1 MAFLLSFSPSILG
14 LAAVVVLVI
23 YLLFFQKPKLPP
35 GTKKLPGPKGIPL
48 LGSVP
53 DLPAKHSWLQFY
65 AWTKQYG
72 PICQVKLGPD
82 TCVLVSDPK
91 IVEDMLVKRAAK
103 YSGRVHFSAIWG
115 DCATD
120 GHYLPLMT
128 SCPDHKRIKAFTRKI
143 IANMPKAR
151 LSKVATDQTK
161 ILVLN
166 LLKDPLNFGS
176 LLERCCGGISSAIA
190 WERTSPEIAK
200 GVVSTSIGL
209 LEVISPEAI
218 QNKLPF
224 LEQIPLWVP
233 DFLQPWRVKEIA
245 RVTFERDFWLGQR
258 AQTKARIADEKEST
272 EEFSWTKESLK
283 DGSLADEEKAYAV
296 GMMTLIASVLES
308 SPIQGWVVAMCMY
321 PEWQKRGQE
330 EVDAVCGDRMPTS
343 EDIQNLPIVRALIR
357 EVFRWRSPVPFGV
370 PHMLTEDD
378 VYEGY
383 HIAKGTVVFALECAM
398 SRDEALYPDPENY
411 RPERWLDPAFPT
423 YKEPLTHYPSLKNH
437 SAFGWGRRQCL
448 GLDYTEIVH
457 ITIVATILW
466 SCNIQKKVDEKTGQE
481 IELPW
486 MDYTPFVIVRPM
498 PTQLDIKPRAE
509 WKIKMMSPDSVAE

>member
-1 MAFLLSFSPSILG
+1 MAFLFSPSILG
-14 LAAVVVLVI
+14 LAAVAGLVI
-23 YLLFFQKPKLPP
+23 YLLFFSKPKLPP

-72 PICQVKLGPD
+72 PICQVKLGAD
-82 TCVLVSDPK
+82 TCVLVADPK
-91 IVEDMLVKRAAK
+91 IVEDLLVKRAAK

-128 SCPDHKRIKAFTRKI
+128 SCPDHKRIKTFARKI
-143 IANMPKAR
+143 IASMPKAR
-151 LSKVATDQTK
+151 LSEVATEQTK
-161 ILVLN
+161 TLILK
-166 LLKDPLNFGS
+166 LLQEPENFGTS
-176 LLERCCGGISSAIA
+176 LERCCGGISSAMA
-190 WERTSPEIAK
+190 WETTSPEIAK
-200 GVVSTSIGL
+200 GVCATSLGL

-233 DFLQPWRVKEIA
+233 NFLQPWRAKEIA
-245 RVTFERDFWLGQR
+245 RATFERDFWLGQR
-258 AQTKARIADEKEST
+258 AKTKARIESEKDAQEY
-272 EEFSWTKESLK
+272 SWTRESLK
-283 DGSLADEEKAYAV
+283 DASLQDEEKAYCV

-308 SPIQGWVVAMCMY
+308 SPIQGWVVAMAMY
-321 PEWQKRGQE
+321 PEWQKRAQE
-330 EVDAVCGDRMPTS
+330 EVDAVCGERMPSS
-343 EDIQNLPIVRALIR
+343 EDIQRFPVVRALIR

-383 HIAKGTVVFALECAM
+383 HIAKGSVVFALECAM

-457 ITIVATILW
+457 VTIVASILW
-466 SCNIQKKVDEKTGQE
+466 SCNIQKKIDPKTGQE

-486 MDYTPFVIVRPM
+486 MDYSPFVIVRPM
-498 PTQLDIKPRAE
+498 PTQLDILPRSQE
-509 WKIKMMSPDSVAE
+509 RIRLLSSGTFG